1 VDRRSILLALLTE
14 YAIGSLLTSV
24 PGALSTRRM
33 NPCTLGWYLPLLV
46 KDVPGALQ
54 PSDDGDRPSSG
65 SGAHA
70 FPAGRASRD
79 EPHGHTK
86 ARGTL
91 RTQDGASPSTV
102 TATTALRASSGAG
115 VSPVL
120 HGGASASGNAN
131 TNANAGA
138 FSTSGSAPRGPLEPG
153 LGAGTWKDLD
163 AKFRRDLPDE
173 AYVGRLAYRGLV
185 MRACPAIRLLDG
197 VEVSVKEKEKAER
210 VLKSV
215 LEAARTGSGTGTG
228 AKDAGAQS

>member
-1 VDRRSILLALLTE
+1 
-14 YAIGSLLTSV
+14 
-24 PGALSTRRM
+24 M

-54 PSDDGDRPSSG
+54 PSDDGDRPGSG

-70 FPAGRASRD
+70 FPAAGLASRD

-86 ARGTL
+86 GRGTL

-102 TATTALRASSGAG
+102 PTTALRASSGAG
-115 VSPVL
+115 VSPVS

-131 TNANAGA
+131 ANTNAIAGA
-138 FSTSGSAPRGPLEPG
+138 FSTSGPAPRGPLEPG

-215 LEAARTGSGTGTG
+215 LEAARTGSGSGTR
-228 AKDAGAQS
+228 DAGAQS